1 MHICQSLDN
10 TITNAKCISPSDI
23 CIKTAYMSNA
33 YIQNCIWLIAR
44 SQLQSMYCGMWWWL
58 YIPSWGYH
66 AILLQSSIYFCNKIY
81 AISGYDWFGMTSS
94 YSNDIPLDSWP
105 IFGAINDAIISHCDN
120 CCVYHTSIS
129 IISAVPNTMRSNLIH
144 GSRLSSNN
152 TKVDCCI
159 SSCLFLEYSCARCCY
174 CIAIFLLVWW
184 QWSRCRLQPRFV

>member
-23 CIKTAYMSNA
+23 CSIKTAYMSNA
-33 YIQNCIWLIAR
+33 YIQYCIRLIAR

-81 AISGYDWFGMTSS
+81 AISGYDWIGMTSS
-94 YSNDIPLDSWP
+94 YSNDIPSRFLANIW
-105 IFGAINDAIISHCDN
+105 GNQWCNHSHCDN

-129 IISAVPNTMRSNLIH
+129 IISIDPIPWDPTWYMVVDYLLILPKLIVVYH
-144 GSRLSSNN
+144 LVCSSN
-152 TKVDCCI
+152 I
-159 SSCLFLEYSCARCCY
+159 
-174 CIAIFLLVWW
+174 LV
-184 QWSRCRLQPRFV
+184 L